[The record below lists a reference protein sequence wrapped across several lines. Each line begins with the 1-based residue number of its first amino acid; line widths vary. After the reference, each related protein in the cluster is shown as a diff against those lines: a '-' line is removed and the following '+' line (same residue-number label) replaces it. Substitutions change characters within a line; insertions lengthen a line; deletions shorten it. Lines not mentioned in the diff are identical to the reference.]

1 MYLVF
6 VHLQMKLQKI
16 HRKDSNKDED
26 KEDKRRSPVPA
37 PPLTAIVWNTEKYHG
52 TPLELDDSRLG
63 KLATWVKSHNLT
75 VVKLDCTTRV
85 GFQDVYPSFIAM
97 SWHGKDYDTTLRDRT
112 DDVKEFLDFVS
123 TLRSNNLQIPILVGG
138 DFNMDMK
145 SYDMSDY
152 KDLSIVPYRPLS
164 GKNVMRDLRNTF
176 LFTMDALQVKTNHQ
190 NSFLLNNAHTIS

>member
-1 MYLVF
+1 
-6 VHLQMKLQKI
+6 
-16 HRKDSNKDED
+16 
-26 KEDKRRSPVPA
+26 
-37 PPLTAIVWNTEKYHG
+37 
-52 TPLELDDSRLG
+52 
-63 KLATWVKSHNLT
+63 
-75 VVKLDCTTRV
+75 
-85 GFQDVYPSFIAM
+85 M

-176 LFTMDALQVKTNHQ
+176 LFTMDALQVKTSSCLILVKSIR
-190 NSFLLNNAHTIS
+190 NSDN

>member
-1 MYLVF
+1 
-6 VHLQMKLQKI
+6 MKLQKI
-16 HRKDSNKDED
+16 HRKDSNRDED

-52 TPLELDDSRLG
+52 SPLELDDSRLG

>member
-1 MYLVF
+1 M
-6 VHLQMKLQKI
+6 
-16 HRKDSNKDED
+16 
-26 KEDKRRSPVPA
+26 
-37 PPLTAIVWNTEKYHG
+37 
-52 TPLELDDSRLG
+52 
-63 KLATWVKSHNLT
+63 
-75 VVKLDCTTRV
+75 DCTTRV

-145 SYDMSDY
+145 SYDLTNH
-152 KDLSIVPYRPLS
+152 KDFSIVPYRPLS

-176 LFTMDALQVKTNHQ
+176 LFTTDALQVD
-190 NSFLLNNAHTIS
+190 L

>member
-1 MYLVF
+1 MF
-6 VHLQMKLQKI
+6 P
-16 HRKDSNKDED
+16 S
-26 KEDKRRSPVPA
+26 S
-37 PPLTAIVWNTEKYHG
+37 YH
-52 TPLELDDSRLG
+52 SFSFFFW
-63 KLATWVKSHNLT
+63 KNIFINIS
-75 VVKLDCTTRV
+75 RV

-176 LFTMDALQVKTNHQ
+176 LFTMDALQVKTS
-190 NSFLLNNAHTIS
+190 SFFFL

>member
-1 MYLVF
+1 
-6 VHLQMKLQKI
+6 
-16 HRKDSNKDED
+16 
-26 KEDKRRSPVPA
+26 
-37 PPLTAIVWNTEKYHG
+37 
-52 TPLELDDSRLG
+52 
-63 KLATWVKSHNLT
+63 
-75 VVKLDCTTRV
+75 
-85 GFQDVYPSFIAM
+85 M

-164 GKNVMRDLRNTF
+164 GKNVM
-176 LFTMDALQVKTNHQ
+176 LFSYGSGCAASMLLAHVKPGYKFSKLKVNGNFQ
-190 NSFLLNNAHTIS
+190 DRLA